1 MVYHSPN
8 SKGVA
13 SHQGPWL
20 KRGSRDATEGSK
32 VECCQLARNGY
43 ISLDQFHL
51 SFIYHRLTLQ
61 LQLCSL
67 ARLSFSIVLLSSQIS
82 VCHLPLPPAS
92 IGKQKLQTTTI
103 NLSLSGIRQPEPNKT
118 IERDFRSKIAPT
130 SILETGK
137 LDASNTY

>member
-1 MVYHSPN
+1 MADSPEQLYKQVLSYLVEGPDVEWYHIPN

-20 KRGSRDATEGSK
+20 KRGSGDATEGSK

-43 ISLDQFHL
+43 ISLDQFRL

-67 ARLSFSIVLLSSQIS
+67 GRLSLSIVLPSSQIS

-92 IGKQKLQTTTI
+92 I
-103 NLSLSGIRQPEPNKT
+103 
-118 IERDFRSKIAPT
+118 
-130 SILETGK
+130 
-137 LDASNTY
+137 